1 MKMTLKLLPL
11 TVFSALQSGVVMAA
25 DIDTTSYLQP
35 AGHMYFFEQG
45 MPEPIQAEKGTLS
58 LNNDFRK
65 DGDTGLKWEFERKGK
80 LIFNQPIGYKH
91 FEANGKD
98 QSTSAFTTW
107 IYNTKANKGQLRFSF
122 KEAGETQVYFDV
134 NMNFEGWRQL
144 MIPFED
150 MTGKATETM
159 DQLVVDT
166 TDMAD
171 KGTIYLD
178 QVMVSIP
185 VDPRW
190 STRDAQVPFVNL
202 AADTAPNQHWLA
214 LHRYYGFINQY
225 QDRQHE
231 SAKVTSSTKALRSI
245 TDIHEKLHAFA
256 LGTAP
261 GNSDAKLAEIEKKYA
276 TYNLKEV
283 DGVIVGEGLD
293 NSNRLKLFL
302 DKGINRGLLNDN
314 GFEVV
319 FDTADLRR
327 YGELMLD
334 IAQALQGQLD
344 DSTRTDLTDKYV
356 KLTRYSLAQGYA
368 AESAVGTV
376 HHFGYTLRAL
386 FQAHYLSRDLLQEH
400 GLSKDVTEMMVW
412 FSGTGRIY
420 RPVEEMTSFN
430 VDVMNT
436 QLRGMLYSIL
446 MQEDAEK
453 RDMLLAQFGFWLSKS
468 ISTSHGLSGGFKQ
481 DGSIFHHSQHYPA
494 YAKGALTGLPP
505 VVEALARTKYA
516 IDTNAHETLK
526 KSTAMSEIWSND
538 GLTLMSITGRHPTG
552 KEGISVEPFQ
562 HMAMAGTPD
571 GKQDI
576 DPDMASAYLRLTKG
590 MKDDL
595 FRRFLLDKGFKA
607 GSVAHGNWAMNYA
620 SMGIQRRD
628 DWVAAVRGFSRYL
641 VSHESYANA
650 NRYGRYINYG
660 QLEIMDADGKTR
672 AFSHDGWDWNRW
684 PGTTAVQLPMGQVE
698 AHLLNV
704 DRFSG
709 LEEMLFSEQT
719 YAGAVSNGKNGLYA
733 MVLQGHP
740 KYDASFRA
748 NKSVFFFDNRIVALG
763 SDIVTKV
770 NDYPTQTTLFQH
782 AIRSPRDTIL
792 VNGNAYQGAETALKS
807 TRNEHQQ
814 IIDPDGNAYFVPGNS
829 VVKVAA
835 QKQQSLHQKN
845 SSVTEGE
852 FATAVIDHGK
862 APNKA
867 GYEYAVLINPEQK
880 ELLTFAS
887 TLDDKKAAPYRVLQK
902 DSKAHVVLDRASRT
916 TGYAVF
922 AQSEFKFGVIASVDK
937 PAMLMVEKK
946 GQAINLAMVNPDL
959 NLYQG
964 KDESQYTE
972 DGVQKEVSIYSRE
985 WRHSPSQPVANSLV
999 LKGHWQA
1006 DSLPTTVSLTR
1017 VKDTTVVNFTTVEAN
1032 PIQITLNKIK

>member
-1 MKMTLKLLPL
+1 MKTTFKLLSL
-11 TVFSALQSGVVMAA
+11 AVCAALQGGTAIAA
-25 DIDTTSYLQP
+25 EVDTTSYLQP

-45 MPEPIQAEKGTLS
+45 LPAPIRAEKGTLS
-58 LNNDFRK
+58 LDNDFRK
-65 DGDTGLKWEFERKGK
+65 DGNTGLKWNFERKGK
-80 LIFNQPIGYKH
+80 LIFEQPIGYKH

-107 IYNTKANKGQLRFSF
+107 IYNTKADQGQLSFSF
-122 KEAGETQVYFDV
+122 KEKGKTKVHFDV

-144 MIPFED
+144 MVPFED
-150 MTGKATETM
+150 MTGTATESM

-166 TDMAD
+166 SKMRS

-178 QVMVSIP
+178 QVMTSIP

-190 STRDAQVPFVNL
+190 ATRDAQVPFVNL

-214 LHRYYGFINQY
+214 LHRYNEFLNSYEERQHDSTKMASLVEFPRSVDDINQ
-225 QDRQHE
+225 
-231 SAKVTSSTKALRSI
+231 T
-245 TDIHEKLHAFA
+245 LHDFA
-256 LGTAP
+256 LGGKPKTNKKA
-261 GNSDAKLAEIEKKYA
+261 LADIETKFA
-276 TYNLKEV
+276 TYHLKEV

-302 DKGINRGLLNDN
+302 DKGVNRGLLDQN
-314 GFEVV
+314 GFDVV

-327 YGELMLD
+327 YGDLMLD
-334 IAQALQGQLD
+334 IARALQGELD
-344 DSTRTDLTDKYV
+344 ATTRADLESKYIM
-356 KLTRYSLAQGYA
+356 LTHYGLTQGYTA
-368 AESAVGTV
+368 KSGVGTA

-386 FQAHYLSRDLLQEH
+386 FEAHYLSRDLLKES
-400 GLSKDVTEMMVW
+400 GLNGEVTDMMAW
-412 FSGTGRIY
+412 FAGTGRIY
-420 RPVEEMTSFN
+420 RPVEEMINFN
-430 VDVMNT
+430 VDIMNT
-436 QLRGMLYSIL
+436 QLRGMLYSVL
-446 MQEDAEK
+446 MQEDSAK
-453 RDMLLAQFGFWLSKS
+453 RNMMLAQFGFWISKS

-481 DGSIFHHSQHYPA
+481 DGSIFHHAQHYPA
-494 YAKGALTGLPP
+494 YGKGALTGLTP
-505 VVEALARTKYA
+505 VVEALAHTQYA
-516 IDTNAHETLK
+516 ISKDAHETLK
-526 KSTAMSEIWSND
+526 KATAMSEIWSND
-538 GLTLMSITGRHPTG
+538 NLSLMSVTGRHPTG
-552 KEGISVEPFQ
+552 NEEMSPVPFR

-571 GKQDI
+571 GAKDI
-576 DPDMASAYLRLTKG
+576 DPEMASAYLRLTKG
-590 MKDDL
+590 VKKDE

-607 GSVAHGNWAMNYA
+607 GSVAEGNWAMNYA

-660 QLEIMDADGKTR
+660 QLEIMDADGKAR

-684 PGTTAVQLPMGQVE
+684 PGTTAVQLPMEQVE

-709 LEEMLFSEQT
+709 LEEMLMSEQT

-733 MVLQGHP
+733 MTLQGHP
-740 KYDASFRA
+740 KYDASFLA

-763 SDIVTKV
+763 SGIKTDVKAHS
-770 NDYPTQTTLFQH
+770 TQTTLFQH
-782 AIRSPRDTIL
+782 AIRTAQDQMI
-792 VNGNAYQGAETALKS
+792 VNGQAYQGKEKALKKVKG
-807 TRNEHQQ
+807 EYQQ
-814 IIDPDGNAYFVPGNS
+814 ITDPDGNVYFVPSNS

-845 SSVTEGE
+845 SSATQGK

-862 APNKA
+862 APKRA
-867 GYEYAVLINPEQK
+867 GYEYSVLINPEQK
-880 ELLTFAS
+880 QLLTFAS
-887 TLDDKKAAPYRVLQK
+887 TLGEAKMTPYRVLQRN
-902 DSKAHVVLDRASRT
+902 DKAHVVFDRASKT

-922 AQSEFKFGVIASVDK
+922 ANADFKSGVIASVEK
-937 PAMLMVEKK
+937 PAMVMAENK
-946 GQAINLAMVNPDL
+946 GKVLTLAMVNPDL

-964 KDESQYTE
+964 KDESQYTA

-985 WRHSPSQPVANSLV
+985 WRHNPSQPVENSLV
-999 LKGHWQA
+999 LKGHWEA
-1006 DSLPTTVSLTR
+1006 KNLPEMVSLKH

-1032 PIQITLNKIK
+1032 PIQIKLNKIK